1 MSQATLLGICSDNV
15 VTILT
20 PSSTI
25 ECGPFA
31 SAAVPATT
39 VAAGPSVD
47 TLVFPLPLPSADQV
61 LVTGSLQIVFTVVP
75 AAWTTAPPL
84 TYLQVQLGS
93 DPATLVNRYVI
104 FHYDAVGGVYAPV
117 PVDLQFTFLT
127 AGTPVITVTPM
138 NAGGPVTLQ
147 GSLWY
152 QCADLNYRGCK

>member
-31 SAAVPATT
+31 DVVSTTT
-39 VAAGPSVD
+39 VAAGPSSSP
-47 TLVFPLPLPSADQV
+47 LVFSLPLPSSATTYSV
-61 LVTGSLQIVFTVVP
+61 NGSLQIMFTVVP
-75 AAWTTAPPL
+75 AAWTTGPPL

-93 DPATLVNRYVI
+93 DPATVI
-104 FHYDAVGGVYAPV
+104 FHYHSGSYSPV
-117 PVDLQFTFLT
+117 PVDLQFTFLAT
-127 AGTPVITVTPM
+127 GPTTVTVTPM

-147 GSLWY
+147 GSLWF
-152 QCADLNYRGCK
+152 QTTEI

>member
-39 VAAGPSVD
+39 TVAAGPSVN
-47 TLVFPLPLPSADQV
+47 TLVLPLPLPSSATTYSV
-61 LVTGSLQIVFTVVP
+61 NGSLQIMFTAVP
-75 AAWTTAPPL
+75 AAWTTGPPL

-93 DPATLVNRYVI
+93 DPATVINRYVI
-104 FHYDAVGGVYAPV
+104 FHYYSGSYSPV
-117 PVDLQFTFLT
+117 PVDLQFSFLVT
-127 AGTPVITVTPM
+127 GPTTVTVTPM

-147 GSLWY
+147 GSLWF
-152 QCADLNYRGCK
+152 QTTQI

>member
-15 VTILT
+15 VTILS

-39 VAAGPSVD
+39 VATGPSVD
-47 TLVFPLPLPSADQV
+47 TLVFTLPQYSADQV
-61 LVTGSLQIVFTVVP
+61 LVTGSLQIMFTTVP

-104 FHYDAVGGVYAPV
+104 FHYHSGTNSYSPV

-127 AGTPVITVTPM
+127 SGNPVITVTPM
-138 NAGGPVTLQ
+138 NAGGSVTLQ
-147 GSLWY
+147 GSLWF
-152 QCADLNYRGCK
+152 QTMQI

>member
-25 ECGPFA
+25 ECGPYA
-31 SAAVPATT
+31 DGVSTTT

-47 TLVFPLPLPSADQV
+47 TLVFSLHSADQV
-61 LVTGSLQIVFTVVP
+61 LVTGSLQIMFTVVP

-84 TYLQVQLGS
+84 TYLQVLLGS
-93 DPATLVNRYVI
+93 DPATVINRYVI
-104 FHYDAVGGVYAPV
+104 FHYYSGSYSPV
-117 PVDLQFTFLT
+117 PVDLQFTFLAT
-127 AGTPVITVTPM
+127 GPTTVTVTPM

-152 QCADLNYRGCK
+152 QTAQI

>member
-25 ECGPFA
+25 ECGTFA

-39 VAAGPSVD
+39 AVTGPSVD
-47 TLVFPLPLPSADQV
+47 TLVFLLLPLPLYSADQV
-61 LVTGSLQIVFTVVP
+61 LVTGSLQIMFTVVP
-75 AAWTTAPPL
+75 APWTTAPPL

-93 DPATLVNRYVI
+93 DPATVINRYVI
-104 FHYDAVGGVYAPV
+104 FHYHSGTNSYSPV
-117 PVDLQFTFLT
+117 PVDLQFTFLAT
-127 AGTPVITVTPM
+127 GPTTVTVTPM

-147 GSLWY
+147 GSLWF
-152 QCADLNYRGCK
+152 QTTEI

>member
-25 ECGPFA
+25 ECGPYA
-31 SAAVPATT
+31 DVVSTTTTT
-39 VAAGPSVD
+39 VSAGPSSSP
-47 TLVFPLPLPSADQV
+47 LVFSLPLPSSATTYS
-61 LVTGSLQIVFTVVP
+61 VTGSLQIMFTSVP

-93 DPATLVNRYVI
+93 DPATVINRYVI
-104 FHYDAVGGVYAPV
+104 FHYYSGSYSQV
-117 PVDLQFTFLT
+117 PVDLQFTFLAT
-127 AGTPVITVTPM
+127 GPTTVTVTPM

-152 QCADLNYRGCK
+152 QTAQI

>member
-39 VAAGPSVD
+39 VAAGPI
-47 TLVFPLPLPSADQV
+47 TGPLVFTLPLLSVEQV
-61 LVTGSLQIVFTVVP
+61 LVTGSLQIVFTAVP

-104 FHYDAVGGVYAPV
+104 FHYDAAGGVYAPV

-127 AGTPVITVTPM
+127 AGNPVITVIPM
-138 NAGGPVTLQ
+138 NAGGSVTLQ

-152 QCADLNYRGCK
+152 QTAQI

>member
-25 ECGPFA
+25 ECGPFS
-31 SAAVPATT
+31 SAAGPATT

-47 TLVFPLPLPSADQV
+47 TLVFTLPLPQYSADQV
-61 LVTGSLQIVFTVVP
+61 LVTGSLQIMFTTVP

-93 DPATLVNRYVI
+93 DPATIIKRYVI
-104 FHYDAVGGVYAPV
+104 FHYYSESYSPV

-127 AGTPVITVTPM
+127 TGNPVITVTPM

-147 GSLWY
+147 GSLWF
-152 QCADLNYRGCK
+152 QDLNYRACK

>member
-39 VAAGPSVD
+39 VAAGPSSSP
-47 TLVFPLPLPSADQV
+47 LVFTLPLASDSV
-61 LVTGSLQIVFTVVP
+61 LVTGSLEIQFSGEP
-75 AAWTTAPPL
+75 AAWSTAPPL

-104 FHYDAVGGVYAPV
+104 FHYHSGTNSYSPV
-117 PVDLQFTFLT
+117 PVDLQFSFLT
-127 AGTPVITVTPM
+127 SGNPVTITVTAV

-152 QCADLNYRGCK
+152 HTTHI

>member
-31 SAAVPATT
+31 DAVSTTT

-47 TLVFPLPLPSADQV
+47 TLVFSLLPLYAADQV
-61 LVTGSLQIVFTVVP
+61 LVTGSLQIMFTVVP

-93 DPATLVNRYVI
+93 DPATVINRYVI
-104 FHYDAVGGVYAPV
+104 FHYYSGSYSPV
-117 PVDLQFTFLT
+117 PVDLQFTFLAT
-127 AGTPVITVTPM
+127 GPTTVTVTPM

-152 QCADLNYRGCK
+152 QTAQI

>member
-31 SAAVPATT
+31 DAVATTTTT
-39 VAAGPSVD
+39 VAAGPSSLP
-47 TLVFPLPLPSADQV
+47 LVFPLPLPLNGNVSV
-61 LVTGSLQIVFTVVP
+61 NGSLQIMFAAVP
-75 AAWTTAPPL
+75 ALWTTGPPL

-93 DPATLVNRYVI
+93 AANIVNRYVI
-104 FHYDAVGGVYAPV
+104 FHYDAAGGDYAPV
-117 PVDLQFTFLT
+117 PVDIQFTFLV
-127 AGTPVITVTPM
+127 AGPGPSTVTVTPV

-147 GSLWY
+147 GSLWF
-152 QCADLNYRGCK
+152 QSGPI

>member
-31 SAAVPATT
+31 DIVSTTT
-39 VAAGPSVD
+39 VTAGPSVD
-47 TLVFPLPLPSADQV
+47 TLDFTVPLSSV
-61 LVTGSLQIVFTVVP
+61 GNFSINGSLQIMFSSVP
-75 AAWTTAPPL
+75 ALWTTAPPL

-93 DPATLVNRYVI
+93 AANTINRYVI
-104 FHYDAVGGVYAPV
+104 FHYDAAGGDYAPV
-117 PVDLQFTFLT
+117 PIDIQFTFLV
-127 AGTPVITVTPM
+127 AGPGPITVTVTPV

-147 GSLWY
+147 GSLWF
-152 QCADLNYRGCK
+152 QTTQG

>member
-39 VAAGPSVD
+39 VAAGPV
-47 TLVFPLPLPSADQV
+47 TGPLVFTLPVTSTEQV
-61 LVTGSLQIVFTVVP
+61 LVTGSLQIMFTAVP

-104 FHYDAVGGVYAPV
+104 FHYHSGSYSPV
-117 PVDLQFTFLT
+117 PVDLQFSFLT
-127 AGTPVITVTPM
+127 SGNPVTITVTAV
-138 NAGGPVTLQ
+138 NAGGSVTLQ

-152 QCADLNYRGCK
+152 QTMPI